1 MGVLPIRKIAPD
13 RVALTSYYGKTFV
26 FRSEKKVNNYGW
38 WLQNKITEIGL
49 DTNDIRVVDLYP
61 ANVFDNEFKSP
72 RQQHHLSFR
81 SPLSTQRHQS
91 PHRLI

>member
-61 ANVFDNEFKSP
+61 ANE
-72 RQQHHLSFR
+72 LS
-81 SPLSTQRHQS
+81 LYV
-91 PHRLI
+91 